1 MPTCTVVTCKSGY
14 HAHPTPK
21 EVQWFQFPVENF
33 RNSSKVL
40 LEKWKSRLNRKG
52 FIPTKHT
59 RICSLHFKNEDYI
72 PESENMDRF
81 GRKLKKR
88 RLKPNAAPSLLMGYE
103 ISGMFFPT
111 KINSVIL
118 ILRIPIFKP
127 IIQQFLTF
135 QNVKIIQKWILN
147 RKQRIKNRI

>member
-1 MPTCTVVTCKSGY
+1 MPSCSVVTCKSGY
-14 HAHPTPK
+14 HAHCTPK

-33 RNSSKVL
+33 RNHSKVL
-40 LEKWKSRLNRKG
+40 LDKWKSRLNRKD

-59 RICSLHFKNEDYI
+59 RICSLHFKNGDYI
-72 PESENMDRF
+72 PESENKDRF

-103 ISGMFFPT
+103 ISGMFFAT
-111 KINSVIL
+111 TTNSEATNPPIL
-118 ILRIPIFKP
+118 KLIMQHFV
-127 IIQQFLTF
+127 TF
-135 QNVKIIQKWILN
+135 QKVKVIQKWILN